1 MGEVAEGGPIPA
13 LALIGAGALVGF
25 TMLAV
30 MVGRTERIGL
40 SGNPNGSPVASVS
53 LRVLDRPDG
62 SIRVEDA
69 VTQRL
74 IQTIEPGQGNFVRAT
89 LRSFGQSRLRAG
101 LTAAEPFR
109 LTRYDD
115 GSLAL
120 IDETTGRS
128 VNMGAFG
135 PTNALAFAKLLP
147 GNALPDMSIPR

>member
-1 MGEVAEGGPIPA
+1 MAVVAESGPVPA
-13 LALIGAGALVGF
+13 LALIGAGALLGF

-30 MVGRTERIGL
+30 MVGRTEGIGL
-40 SGNPNGSPVASVS
+40 SGNPGGKPVASVS
-53 LRVLDRPDG
+53 LRVLDRADG
-62 SIRVEDA
+62 SIRIEDA
-69 VTQRL
+69 ANAQL
-74 IQTIEPGQGNFVRAT
+74 IETVEPGQDNFVRAT

-101 LTAAEPFR
+101 LTSAEPFR

-120 IDETTGRS
+120 IDEVTGRS

-147 GNALPDMSIPR
+147 GNALPDVSVPR

>member
-1 MGEVAEGGPIPA
+1 MVEVAESGPIPA
-13 LALIGAGALVGF
+13 LALIGAGTLVGF
-25 TMLAV
+25 SMLAV
-30 MVGRTERIGL
+30 IIGRTEQIGI
-40 SGNPNGSPVASVS
+40 SGNPGGRPVASVT

-62 SIRVEDA
+62 TIRVEDA
-69 VTQRL
+69 ATERL
-74 IQTIEPGQGNFVRAT
+74 IETIQPGQDNFVRAT

-101 LTAAEPFR
+101 LTPAEPFR

-147 GNALPDMSIPR
+147 GNALPDTSIPR

>member
-13 LALIGAGALVGF
+13 LALIGAGALLGF

-30 MVGRTERIGL
+30 VVGRTERIGL
-40 SGNPNGSPVASVS
+40 SGNPDGNPVASVA

-62 SIRVEDA
+62 SIRIEDA
-69 VTQRL
+69 ADARL
-74 IQTIEPGQGNFVRAT
+74 IEIIEPGQDNFVRAT

-101 LTAAEPFR
+101 LTPAEPFR

-147 GNALPDMSIPR
+147 GNALPDVSVPR